1 MKNNFLIKLIYCSPA
16 FTFAIPTFPIM
27 ILLPQIYVVNH
38 NLTFATIGSVLFLA
52 RIIDIFSDPLMGWVC
67 DKNFLSRKKWI
78 ILGSLIS
85 GFSFYYLIL
94 PVNQPDAVYLFV
106 WISLLYLGWTMC
118 QVSYLSIGYDLESD
132 YEKRSKLSAGRE
144 FFVLLG
150 LLAAV
155 SLPVFFNQSN
165 IKSEIFLLYLA
176 IISGLITISL
186 FSLFLKE
193 KKRKKKKSNILNI
206 LSILKELR
214 QNIYLVKLLF
224 PWFLNCLANA
234 FPMILF
240 VFYISSILNG
250 TESDKE
256 FILFIYYL
264 SAIIGMSFW
273 VYMIKKIDKKNIWRI
288 SMLISSLIFTS
299 IFILN
304 EDDIFLFSII
314 SCLTGFCLGADLSV
328 PPSILSDVTDYHK
341 KKFNKDISGIL
352 FSLLIFLNK
361 LTFAIATLIAFGI
374 LDFFDF
380 NATDSNALFNE
391 NILVFMYAG
400 IPIILK
406 LFTVIKL
413 KDFNLT
419 KKEMANITKNLYG

>member
-67 DKNFLSRKKWI
+67 DKNLLSRKKWI

-165 IKSEIFLLYLA
+165 IKSEVFLLYLA

-206 LSILKELR
+206 LSISKELR

-224 PWFLNCLANA
+224 PWF
-234 FPMILF
+234 
-240 VFYISSILNG
+240 FY
-250 TESDKE
+250 TQWDRK
-256 FILFIYYL
+256 
-264 SAIIGMSFW
+264 
-273 VYMIKKIDKKNIWRI
+273 R
-288 SMLISSLIFTS
+288 
-299 IFILN
+299 
-304 EDDIFLFSII
+304 
-314 SCLTGFCLGADLSV
+314 
-328 PPSILSDVTDYHK
+328 
-341 KKFNKDISGIL
+341 
-352 FSLLIFLNK
+352 
-361 LTFAIATLIAFGI
+361 
-374 LDFFDF
+374 
-380 NATDSNALFNE
+380 
-391 NILVFMYAG
+391 
-400 IPIILK
+400 
-406 LFTVIKL
+406 
-413 KDFNLT
+413 
-419 KKEMANITKNLYG
+419 